1 MKRILIALALVSM
14 ALPGTAQ
21 EAKLPYDTGSVEDFL
36 KKNKAAKKP
45 SVVLYNFDLESG

>member
-1 MKRILIALALVSM
+1 MKRFLIALALVAM
-14 ALPGTAQ
+14 ALPAAAQ
-21 EAKLPYDTGSVEDFL
+21 KAELPYDTGGVEEFL

>member
-1 MKRILIALALVSM
+1 MKRFLIALALISL
-14 ALPGTAQ
+14 ALPVAAQ
-21 EAKLPYDTGSVEDFL
+21 EAKLPYDTGSVEAFL

>member
-1 MKRILIALALVSM
+1 MKRILIAIALASM
-14 ALPGTAQ
+14 TLPATAQ

>member
-1 MKRILIALALVSM
+1 MKRFLIALALISL
-14 ALPGTAQ
+14 ALPVAAQ
-21 EAKLPYDTGSVEDFL
+21 EAKLPYDTGSVEEFL

>member
-1 MKRILIALALVSM
+1 MKRFLIALALISL
-14 ALPGTAQ
+14 ALPVAAQ
-21 EAKLPYDTGSVEDFL
+21 EAKLPYDTGSVEGFL

>member
-36 KKNKAAKKP
+36 KKNKAAKK
-45 SVVLYNFDLESG
+45 ESPEVPAP